1 MSDSNRVDLASP
13 PGAPE
18 SSGHPGQWIRAAREA
33 RGQSLLHLSI
43 LLKISERRLQAFE
56 EGRWAEVGDKTFV
69 RALAQSLCRHLEID
83 AAPVLKALPPLPS
96 EAQQPAGH
104 GRLPDAAVP
113 PVKNLRDPVRMPGAD
128 ASRRWGSPIRIV
140 VGLILA
146 GALGLALA
154 PSEWWAPPSRQSSTE
169 PSSPLVSLQPATP
182 PEAAA
187 SSGWPTLEPR
197 ADAASAPMQG
207 SPGPAGSTTPSN
219 PAAAAVQPAAP
230 AGPVGTA
237 ATTTAATIAVSGDT
251 ASLQLRALQDTWV
264 QVSDARGQVL
274 VSRLL
279 RTGERVGLEGSRP
292 LRLRVGNVAGTEV
305 IWLGR
310 RVALDEQQRNNV
322 ADVELP

>member
-1 MSDSNRVDLASP
+1 
-13 PGAPE
+13 
-18 SSGHPGQWIRAAREA
+18 
-33 RGQSLLHLSI
+33 
-43 LLKISERRLQAFE
+43 
-56 EGRWAEVGDKTFV
+56 
-69 RALAQSLCRHLEID
+69 
-83 AAPVLKALPPLPS
+83 
-96 EAQQPAGH
+96 
-104 GRLPDAAVP
+104 
-113 PVKNLRDPVRMPGAD
+113 
-128 ASRRWGSPIRIV
+128 
-140 VGLILA
+140 
-146 GALGLALA
+146 
-154 PSEWWAPPSRQSSTE
+154 
-169 PSSPLVSLQPATP
+169 
-182 PEAAA
+182 
-187 SSGWPTLEPR
+187 
-197 ADAASAPMQG
+197 MQG

-219 PAAAAVQPAAP
+219 PTAAAVQPAAA

-237 ATTTAATIAVSGDT
+237 ATTTASTNASTNASATASTTAVSGDT